1 MPVNKSQVARDMLRA
16 GDTVGA
22 LRIVKDFRLMTPVQ
36 RQAITRAWNVRQSP
50 RLYAQMGYDLTGTYA
65 SGITAL
71 REVSGVAA

>member
-50 RLYAQMGYDLTGTYA
+50 SLYRISARGLPA
-65 SGITAL
+65 FS
-71 REVSGVAA
+71 REVNGA